1 MAPFGSGSR
10 TGFLNSTTSGG
21 VASNSWTRPSDTWTV
36 ARLAHIVIRPW
47 AGCIRRT
54 WYAMNAMNV
63 PRDSVPATTSRPPM
77 INTAVCPIDQTSAGT
92 PPVKY
97 DHSCIRINAPTN
109 ARFRPRKRSAS
120 RSWAFDAATRR
131 IA

>member
-1 MAPFGSGSR
+1 MG
-10 TGFLNSTTSGG
+10 
-21 VASNSWTRPSDTWTV
+21 
-36 ARLAHIVIRPW
+36 RLHQAHLVRHERDECPERQR
-47 AGCIRRT
+47 AG
-54 WYAMNAMNV
+54 
-63 PRDSVPATTSRPPM
+63 DDSRPPT